1 MSANP
6 VMRRRNVRQWRP
18 RTAPPP
24 VAPKNYKITGNAES
38 ERWFTPYQIFEM
50 CITALLILFFA
61 VGMLYSDLAFAP
73 IP

>member
-1 MSANP
+1 MSASP

-18 RTAPPP
+18 RTPPP
-24 VAPKNYKITGNAES
+24 ALAPKNYKINES
-38 ERWFTPYQIFEM
+38 ERWFTPFEIFEM